1 LHGALDAVA
10 PVSNAWRVSVRLG
23 AVQKKTVIFERSHH
37 ILTRDVERE
46 AVRSEIEAFLRGLAH
61 LPVLP

>member
-1 LHGALDAVA
+1 
-10 PVSNAWRVSVRLG
+10 VRLG